1 MRGIV
6 LAGGFGKRLAPFT
19 NVSNKHLAPIY
30 DETNNLATPMIYYP
44 LNTLKSGGVTDI
56 MIITSQEHCGDIV
69 RVLGDGNDME
79 LSLTYRIQNMNRP
92 TTGIAQALALS
103 KDFAGNEN
111 IAVILGDNYYEDNFY
126 EEFMKFENKTSKL
139 KNLNVPEKEKTK
151 AKVFLKEV
159 HDPERFGVADF
170 VEINEEVKVNSIEEK
185 PENPKTNWAVT
196 GLYLYTPEVFYII
209 PQMKPSKR
217 KELEIT
223 DVNNWFVDNENM
235 SAVKLKG
242 FWHDAGTPN
251 GVREIEKFL
260 AKESI

>member
-30 DETNNLATPMIYYP
+30 DEKKDEAVPMIYYS
-44 LNTLKSGGVTDI
+44 LNTLKNSGIVDI

-69 RVLGDGNDME
+69 RVLGDGNDFG
-79 LSLTYRIQNMNRP
+79 LSLTYKIQNMNRDI
-92 TTGIAQALALS
+92 TGIAQALALS
-103 KDFAGNEN
+103 KDFASNEN
-111 IAVILGDNYYEDNFY
+111 VAVILGDNFY
-126 EEFMKFENKTSKL
+126 QDDFYQEFLDFENKTSKIN
-139 KNLNVPEKEKTK
+139 NLNVSEDKKIK
-151 AKVFLKEV
+151 SKIFIKQVS
-159 HDPERFGVADF
+159 DPERFGVVSF
-170 VEINEEVKVNSIEEK
+170 SENQNKIIVENIIEK
-185 PENPKTNWAVT
+185 PKNPKTNWVVT

-223 DVNNWFVDNENM
+223 DVNNWFVKNNNM
-235 SAVKLKG
+235 EACKING
-242 FWHDAGTPN
+242 FWHDAGTPK

-260 AKESI
+260 AS

>member
-30 DETNNLATPMIYYP
+30 DETNDKATPMIYYP
-44 LNTLKSGGVTDI
+44 LNTLRSGGITDV

-69 RVLGDGNDME
+69 RVLGDGNDLE
-79 LSLTYRIQNMNRP
+79 LSLTYRIQDMNRP
-92 TTGIAQALALS
+92 VTGIAQALALS

-111 IAVILGDNYYEDNFY
+111 VAVILGDNYYEDNFMD
-126 EEFMKFENKTSKL
+126 EFMKFEIKTSKL
-139 KNLNVPEKEKTK
+139 KNLNVPENQKIKS
-151 AKVFLKEV
+151 KVFLKQV
-159 HDPERFGVADF
+159 HDPERFGVAEFSEDDQD
-170 VEINEEVKVNSIEEK
+170 VKVTKIEEK
-185 PENPKTNWAVT
+185 PESPRTNWAVT

-223 DVNNWFVDNENM
+223 DVNNWYVENGNM
-235 SAVKLKG
+235 SAAKLRG

-260 AKESI
+260 ANELI

>member
-30 DETNNLATPMIYYP
+30 DEKKDEAVPMIYYS
-44 LNTLKSGGVTDI
+44 LNTLKNSGIVDI

-69 RVLGDGNDME
+69 RVLGDGNDFGV
-79 LSLTYRIQNMNRP
+79 SLTYRIQNMNRDI
-92 TTGIAQALALS
+92 TGIAQALALS
-103 KDFAGNEN
+103 KDFASNEN
-111 IAVILGDNYYEDNFY
+111 VAVILGDNFY
-126 EEFMKFENKTSKL
+126 QDDFYQEFLDFENKTSKIN
-139 KNLNVPEKEKTK
+139 NLNVSEDKKIK
-151 AKVFLKEV
+151 SKIFIKQVS
-159 HDPERFGVADF
+159 DPERFGVVDF
-170 VEINEEVKVNSIEEK
+170 SENQNKIIVENIIEK
-185 PENPKTNWAVT
+185 PKNPKTNWVVT

-223 DVNNWFVDNENM
+223 DVNNWFVKNNNM
-235 SAVKLKG
+235 EACKING
-242 FWHDAGTPN
+242 FWHDAGTPK

-260 AKESI
+260 AN

>member
-30 DETNNLATPMIYYP
+30 DEKKDKAVPMIYYS
-44 LNTLKSGGVTDI
+44 LNTLKNSGIVDI

-69 RVLGDGNDME
+69 RVLGDGNDFGV
-79 LSLTYRIQNMNRP
+79 SLTYRIQNMNRDI
-92 TTGIAQALALS
+92 TGIAQALALS
-103 KDFAGNEN
+103 KDFASNEN
-111 IAVILGDNYYEDNFY
+111 VAVILGDNFY
-126 EEFMKFENKTSKL
+126 QDDFYQEFLDFENKTSKIN
-139 KNLNVPEKEKTK
+139 NLNVSEDKKIK
-151 AKVFLKEV
+151 SKIFIKQVS
-159 HDPERFGVADF
+159 DPERFGVVDF
-170 VEINEEVKVNSIEEK
+170 SENQNKIIVENIIEK
-185 PENPKTNWAVT
+185 PKNPKTNWVVT

-223 DVNNWFVDNENM
+223 DVNNWFVKNNNM
-235 SAVKLKG
+235 EACRING
-242 FWHDAGTPN
+242 FWHDAGTPK

-260 AKESI
+260 VN

>member
-30 DETNNLATPMIYYP
+30 DEKKDEAVPMIYYS
-44 LNTLKSGGVTDI
+44 LNTLKNSGIVDI

-69 RVLGDGNDME
+69 RVLGDGNDFGV
-79 LSLTYRIQNMNRP
+79 SLTYRIQNMNRDI
-92 TTGIAQALALS
+92 TGIAQALALS
-103 KDFAGNEN
+103 KDFASNEN
-111 IAVILGDNYYEDNFY
+111 VAVILGDNFY
-126 EEFMKFENKTSKL
+126 QDDFYQEFLDFENKTSKIN
-139 KNLNVPEKEKTK
+139 NLNVSEDKKIK
-151 AKVFLKEV
+151 SKIFIKQVS
-159 HDPERFGVADF
+159 DPERFGVVDF
-170 VEINEEVKVNSIEEK
+170 SENQNKIIVENIIEK
-185 PENPKTNWAVT
+185 PKNPKTNWVVT

-223 DVNNWFVDNENM
+223 DVNNWFVKNNNM
-235 SAVKLKG
+235 EACKING
-242 FWHDAGTPN
+242 FWHDAGTPK

-260 AKESI
+260 VN